1 LRTIR
6 LIAVLGVTIVV
17 AAGCGSSSKKL
28 SYSAFIDKANTICRT
43 GSAEVKGAKSSAAA
57 GTILDKYVPQLKA
70 LKPPDVL
77 QPYLDT
83 FISTTEQEVEALKKN
98 DEKTFNAVNVK
109 NNEAASK
116 MGTKEC
122 IG

>member
-1 LRTIR
+1 
-6 LIAVLGVTIVV
+6 
-17 AAGCGSSSKKL
+17 
-28 SYSAFIDKANTICRT
+28 
-43 GSAEVKGAKSSAAA
+43 
-57 GTILDKYVPQLKA
+57 
-70 LKPPDVL
+70 
-77 QPYLDT
+77 
-83 FISTTEQEVEALKKN
+83 EQEVEALKKN